1 MPSCRRTFFFA
12 NSFLSMAVM
21 GTTRKCGCFFPKHFL
36 TSRPPGVIVVVW
48 ASVWSWEQ
56 TWWRWGRR
64 SDRWEILGREP
75 VGYLWGYFKY
85 TSEIWGIDT
94 KEIATS
100 GCGDNHYSKNTFN
113 IFFWGIYSDQICWG
127 VDGHLRYMSNEKRAP
142 FGCLGYI
149 VFFFLPS
156 LAVGIIRSH
165 CKDPVIEPPGFNGKD
180 SSDHRPHRLQHRLRP
195 KPLEI
200 NFWMKLPV
208 IPSWMP
214 QNEAMTFS
222 RLKTGEREHHNEW
235 TCTFPEN

>member
-1 MPSCRRTFFFA
+1 MSKNFFFFA
-12 NSFLSMAVM
+12 NSFLSMAVL
-21 GTTRKCGCFFPKHFL
+21 GTTRKFGCFFPKHFL

-113 IFFWGIYSDQICWG
+113 IFFWGIYSDQICWEC
-127 VDGHLRYMSNEKRAP
+127 RWP
-142 FGCLGYI
+142 FAIYEQWKKGPVLLFR
-149 VFFFLPS
+149 VHRWLFFPTQLCGDDKKS
-156 LAVGIIRSH
+156 L
-165 CKDPVIEPPGFNGKD
+165 
-180 SSDHRPHRLQHRLRP
+180 
-195 KPLEI
+195 
-200 NFWMKLPV
+200 
-208 IPSWMP
+208 
-214 QNEAMTFS
+214 
-222 RLKTGEREHHNEW
+222 
-235 TCTFPEN
+235 